1 MEYIDEFDKD
11 KFPWSKQAMSN
22 VNTINASPDA
32 GTIWAYF
39 VSECEAGTI
48 WADFVSECEAGDKIP
63 TKGDIDDR
71 MKYWNF
77 PECYDGLRVYSG
89 KEDFF
94 VFKKSAWEAISEK
107 LEIDSPE
114 DQKYKKI
121 MEYEWPDDVKAKF
134 LDFVGTNR
142 DLSFGEYKQFIM
154 DYELQE
160 DEEEEQ
166 QGDEEE

>member
-1 MEYIDEFDKD
+1 MEYIAEFDHD
-11 KFPWSKQAMSN
+11 KFPWSKQARDRAN
-22 VNTINASPDA
+22 IIDASPDA

-39 VSECEAGTI
+39 ASECEA
-48 WADFVSECEAGDKIP
+48 CDKML
-63 TKGDIDDR
+63 TEKDIDDC
-71 MKYWNF
+71 MKYWDF

-94 VFKKSAWEAISEK
+94 VFKKSAWEAIAEK

-121 MEYEWPDDVKAKF
+121 MESEWSDEVKAKF
-134 LDFVGTNR
+134 LDFVGPNR
-142 DLSFGEYKQFIM
+142 DLSFGSYKQFIM

-160 DEEEEQ
+160 DAEEEC